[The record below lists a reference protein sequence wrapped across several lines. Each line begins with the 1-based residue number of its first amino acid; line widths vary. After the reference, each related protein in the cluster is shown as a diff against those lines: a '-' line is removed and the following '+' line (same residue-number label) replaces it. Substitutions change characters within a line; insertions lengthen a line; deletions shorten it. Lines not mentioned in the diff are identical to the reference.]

1 MSEFIKQ
8 FKGFV
13 AKNPEFKAILQ
24 GLAKDG
30 HAIATMP
37 TKIIGEVRRGYG
49 QAVEDVADFAGDVA
63 GTAAEWA
70 PRITAGPDDA
80 PITVRG
86 QLGRNAKLAEGVAGL
101 VEKGGE
107 FLSDYETPAE
117 QRRESAQAAMD
128 RRIQDTLGQGQPS
141 QREIFLKRKAEVEAR
156 KGKAGAEPEGGFIS
170 PGIPSGKELER
181 HEREGTS
188 SHASVSPTEAAA
200 APADTA
206 KERMLASIKEDPTGE
221 EYDTA
226 FDDALPEGMED
237 AVSSDV
243 DVSGAAKAVP
253 VVPDDQAEALFKT
266 VHGGPF
272 DPNSSMDRGKLAQI
286 KENLVR
292 EEYQGLSPNQFALK
306 MYREAA

>member
-13 AKNPEFKAILQ
+13 AKNPEFKAVLQ
-24 GLAKDG
+24 GLARDG
-30 HAIATMP
+30 VALQTMP
-37 TKIIGEVRRGYG
+37 IKL
-49 QAVEDVADFAGDVA
+49 AGDVRRAYGHVVENVADIA
-63 GTAAEWA
+63 GDAAGKGAEYA
-70 PRITAGPDDA
+70 PRVQGGPEDA
-80 PITVRG
+80 PITIDTP
-86 QLGRNAKLAEGVAGL
+86 GRTLAKAAEGVAG
-101 VEKGGE
+101 VIETGGE
-107 FLSDYETPAE
+107 LLSDSETPAE
-117 QRRESAQAAMD
+117 RRRESVQAAMD
-128 RRIQDTLGQGQPS
+128 RRIQETLGQGQPS

-156 KGKAGAEPEGGFIS
+156 KGKAGAAPEGGFIS

-253 VVPDDQAEALFKT
+253 VAPDDQAESLFRT

-272 DPNSSMDRGKLAQI
+272 DPKSRMDRGKLAKI

-292 EEYQGLSPNQFALK
+292 EEYQGLTPNQFALK